1 MEEQEVPQLNLG
13 LALAFMAIVVGGIID
28 LWLDD
33 PDTWLSLHVIL
44 EVTMVTISL
53 GLAILLWL
61 RWVRTVRILGRVS
74 RSLESRRVEHE
85 EWLRRA
91 KAVLDGLGRVM
102 DDQFVRWHLTPTEK
116 DTALDLLKGYSL
128 KRIAKSKHRS
138 ERTVRQHA
146 VSVYRKAGL
155 AGRAELSAFFLQ
167 DVMLPNH
174 TAPSEE
180 RSGA

>member
-1 MEEQEVPQLNLG
+1 MKLG
-13 LALAFMAIVVGGIID
+13 LALAFMAIVVGGILD

-33 PDTWLSLHVIL
+33 PDTWFSLHVIL
-44 EVTMVTISL
+44 EVAMVTVSL

-61 RWVRTVRILGRVS
+61 RWVRTVRTLRHVS
-74 RSLESRRVEHE
+74 KSLESRQVEHE

-91 KAVLDGLGRVM
+91 RAVLEGLGRAM
-102 DDQFVRWHLTPTEK
+102 DDQFARWELTPAER
-116 DTALDLLKGYSL
+116 DTAMDILKGYSL

-167 DVMLPNH
+167 DVMLP
-174 TAPSEE
+174 TDTEPSDE
-180 RSGA
+180 GGWA